1 MSIEVTPRGTRGTKA
16 PPSGVLGRAIMR
28 VARFVHRRTGNKLAG
43 APLLY
48 LTTVGARSGEPRTC
62 TVMAFPEANDAWLI
76 VASRSGTADHP
87 AWYYNLAKHP
97 DRVHDRGPRPE
108 DHGGG
113 TNAHRRRARRCV
125 DADHSRAAAVRG
137 VSGEDR
143 PPDPGRA
150 SHRTLSVMRTFLAT
164 S

>member
-62 TVMAFPEANDAWLI
+62 TVMAFPEADDAWLI

-87 AWYYNLAKHP
+87 SWYYNLAKHP
-97 DRVHDRGPRPE
+97 DRVTIEVQGRKTTAVPQTLTGDE
-108 DHGGG
+108 
-113 TNAHRRRARRCV
+113 
-125 DADHSRAAAVRG
+125 RAAAWTRITREQPRYAGYQEKTDRQIPVVRLTA
-137 VSGEDR
+137 R
-143 PPDPGRA
+143 
-150 SHRTLSVMRTFLAT
+150 
-164 S
+164 

>member
-1 MSIEVTPRGTRGTKA
+1 MSIEVTPRGTRGTRA

-28 VARFVHRRTGNKLAG
+28 VAQFVHRRTGNKLAG

-62 TVMAFPEANDAWLI
+62 TVMAFSEADDAWLI

-97 DRVHDRGPRPE
+97 DRVKIEGVQGRKTTAVPHTLTGDE
-108 DHGGG
+108 
-113 TNAHRRRARRCV
+113 
-125 DADHSRAAAVRG
+125 RAASWARITR
-137 VSGEDR
+137 E
-143 PPDPGRA
+143 
-150 SHRTLSVMRTFLAT
+150 
-164 S
+164 

>member
-28 VARFVHRRTGNKLAG
+28 VAQFVHRRTGNKLAG

-62 TVMAFPEANDAWLI
+62 TVMAFPEADDAWLI

-87 AWYYNLAKHP
+87 AWYYNLARHP
-97 DRVHDRGPRPE
+97 DRVAIEVQGRKTAAVPQTLTGVE
-108 DHGGG
+108 
-113 TNAHRRRARRCV
+113 
-125 DADHSRAAAVRG
+125 RAAAWARITREQPRYAGYQEKTDRQIPVVRLIA
-137 VSGEDR
+137 R
-143 PPDPGRA
+143 
-150 SHRTLSVMRTFLAT
+150 
-164 S
+164 

>member
-28 VARFVHRRTGNKLAG
+28 VAQFVHRRTGNKLAG

-62 TVMAFPEANDAWLI
+62 TVMAFPEADDAWLI

-87 AWYYNLAKHP
+87 AWYYNLARHP
-97 DRVHDRGPRPE
+97 DRVAIEVQGRKTAAVPQTLTGVE
-108 DHGGG
+108 
-113 TNAHRRRARRCV
+113 
-125 DADHSRAAAVRG
+125 RAAAWARITREQPRYAGYQEKTDRQIPVVRLTA
-137 VSGEDR
+137 R
-143 PPDPGRA
+143 
-150 SHRTLSVMRTFLAT
+150 
-164 S
+164 

>member
-28 VARFVHRRTGNKLAG
+28 VARFVHRRTGSKLAG

-62 TVMAFPEANDAWLI
+62 TVMAFPEADDAWLI

-97 DRVHDRGPRPE
+97 DRVTIEVQGRKTAAVPRTLTGDE
-108 DHGGG
+108 
-113 TNAHRRRARRCV
+113 
-125 DADHSRAAAVRG
+125 RAAAWTRITREQPRYAGYQQKTDRQIPVVRLTA
-137 VSGEDR
+137 R
-143 PPDPGRA
+143 
-150 SHRTLSVMRTFLAT
+150 
-164 S
+164 